1 MVGPPRR
8 EQESGRAE
16 ETQWAIIV
24 QEVTTDHTG
33 GIKREGMPPVLEEDG
48 AEAEA
53 VASVTEGGR
62 DHTHRFAKNI
72 SRLRSCKTI
81 STVEKGKNL
90 RFSRGR

>member
-33 GIKREGMPPVLEEDG
+33 GIKREGIPPVLEEDG
-48 AEAEA
+48 AEAEAVA

-62 DHTHRFAKNI
+62 DHTHRFAK
-72 SRLRSCKTI
+72 KY
-81 STVEKGKNL
+81 K
-90 RFSRGR
+90 